1 MSHEIGPLDHTFIA
15 PIGVEVKGETWACV
29 EMPGSADFFGTGK
42 AVKVD
47 AEVDGLALENVG
59 LMVTGR
65 GGHML
70 SLNAKVRKK
79 LGKDVGDTVEVRL
92 TLRRT

>member
-1 MSHEIGPLDHTFIA
+1 MTLEIGPLDHTFTA
-15 PIGVEVKGETWACV
+15 PIGVEVKGETWTCV
-29 EMPGSADFFGTGK
+29 EMPDSAELFGTGK

-47 AEVDGLALENVG
+47 AEVDGLPLENVG

-70 SLNAKVRKK
+70 SLNAKVRKA
-79 LGKDVGDTVEVRL
+79 LAKDVGDTVMVRL
-92 TLRRT
+92 TRRRT